1 MTSIKLAAFFIL
13 IIGFEFVH
21 FYPQLINKLLISSIW
36 PLIRSISTPI
46 LTCLFQFGPCHNPF
60 LGYSPIHIFSLFKK
74 YKKQLSKKYNSEK
87 RMPERLE
94 NGQKLVEEVQ
104 KYKN

>member
-1 MTSIKLAAFFIL
+1 MPSIKLAAFFIL

-74 YKKQLSKKYNSEK
+74 YKKKLSKKYNSEK
-87 RMPERLE
+87 RMLERLE